1 LVISR
6 SIVEANGGNVDFESE
21 EGVGTK
27 FFFTFEIQDYEAS
40 LHQSDIDFSLELGR
54 ELMFDEVSEVQEE
67 AQFPF

>member
-6 SIVEANGGNVDFESE
+6 SIVEANGGNLDFESE

-27 FFFTFEIQDYEAS
+27 FFFTFEIQDFEAS

-54 ELMFDEVSEVQEE
+54 DMIDD
-67 AQFPF
+67 